1 MVVVVVVEAKL
12 ARFTDALGV
21 EALEGLA
28 AGEEAALG
36 WSILAVISRSD

>member
-28 AGEEAALG
+28 GAAEAALV
-36 WSILAVISRSD
+36 WSFLGVISRND